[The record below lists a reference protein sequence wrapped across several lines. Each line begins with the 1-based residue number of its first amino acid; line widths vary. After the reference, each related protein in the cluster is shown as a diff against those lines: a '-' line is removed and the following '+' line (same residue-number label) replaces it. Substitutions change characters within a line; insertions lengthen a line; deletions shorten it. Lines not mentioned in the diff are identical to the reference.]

1 MTRSPV
7 FIPFSNWINMPVIM
21 SLTRVCAPNEMASP
35 NAPAPASTRRNV
47 YPNFREQDHHRDGA
61 DHHRQRVA
69 KQRQQRP
76 GPRAGQRTAM
86 NIRCQPVF
94 NQAGQNRPANGGEE
108 EDQGDADQHI
118 HRFCPA
124 SLCSHS
130 RKSNRPQALN
140 SSIMATQTVRMR
152 AAFSEAEIQPFRRFC
167 SSG

>member
-1 MTRSPV
+1 MFTPIS
-7 FIPFSNWINMPVIM
+7 
-21 SLTRVCAPNEMASP
+21 
-35 NAPAPASTRRNV
+35 
-47 YPNFREQDHHRDGA
+47 EQDHHRDGA

-118 HRFCPA
+118 HRFLPG
-124 SLCSHS
+124 
-130 RKSNRPQALN
+130 
-140 SSIMATQTVRMR
+140 IVM
-152 AAFSEAEIQPFRRFC
+152 QPFPEVKQAPGAQQQHNGDTDGENARRLQR
-167 SSG
+167 GGDPAI